1 MEEMKED
8 EKVENEGEKKIVEP
22 NIEMEKPS
30 KPSYDDVA
38 LISQPTLSSK
48 STLPP
53 DTLELR

>member
-8 EKVENEGEKKIVEP
+8 ENAEIEGENEMAEA

-30 KPSYDDVA
+30 KPTYDDVV

-48 STLPP
+48 STLPS

>member
-8 EKVENEGEKKIVEP
+8 EKVENEGEKKIVEA

>member
-8 EKVENEGEKKIVEP
+8 ENAKIEGENKIAES
-22 NIEMEKPS
+22 NIKMEKPS
-30 KPSYDDVA
+30 KPDYDDVA

>member
-8 EKVENEGEKKIVEP
+8 ENDKIEGETKTVEE

-30 KPSYDDVA
+30 KPGYDDVV

>member
-8 EKVENEGEKKIVEP
+8 ENDKIEGETKTVEA
-22 NIEMEKPS
+22 NIEMEKSS
-30 KPSYDDVA
+30 KPGYEDVV

>member
-8 EKVENEGEKKIVEP
+8 ENAKIEDEKPMVEA

-30 KPSYDDVA
+30 KPSYDDVV